1 MYHEIVLNSLAYLG
15 FSSMREIEKMT
26 LNEYLIRMEA
36 FQLQT
41 IKRNEEIAYQAWLN
55 QQVQATT
62 GSPKNPKPKFK
73 EFRKFFDSEK
83 MIDEV
88 RSSFEI
94 DYITTLDKAKNKGRK
109 GRILMAQSFS
119 VKAILEAVDQSF
131 SSTIERAGQS
141 VQSFGSSTTKRLAGV
156 GKAMTVA
163 GAATTA
169 MGIKSVKSF
178 GNFQQSLNQAAV
190 IAGGTSKDISG
201 LADVA
206 NRMGAELPLS
216 A

>member
-73 EFRKFFDSEK
+73 EFRKFFDSER

-94 DYITTLDKAKNKGRK
+94 DYITTLDKAKLRTNENVF
-109 GRILMAQSFS
+109 AQRLKEF
-119 VKAILEAVDQSF
+119 KELKKQGKI
-131 SSTIERAGQS
+131 IPWNER
-141 VQSFGSSTTKRLAGV
+141 TKEER
-156 GKAMTVA
+156 
-163 GAATTA
+163 
-169 MGIKSVKSF
+169 
-178 GNFQQSLNQAAV
+178 
-190 IAGGTSKDISG
+190 GGF
-201 LADVA
+201 
-206 NRMGAELPLS
+206 
-216 A
+216 

>member
-1 MYHEIVLNSLAYLG
+1 
-15 FSSMREIEKMT
+15 MREIEKMT

-94 DYITTLDKAKNKGRK
+94 DYITTLDKSKLRTNENVF
-109 GRILMAQSFS
+109 AQRLKEF
-119 VKAILEAVDQSF
+119 KELKKQGKI
-131 SSTIERAGQS
+131 IPWNER
-141 VQSFGSSTTKRLAGV
+141 TKEER
-156 GKAMTVA
+156 
-163 GAATTA
+163 
-169 MGIKSVKSF
+169 
-178 GNFQQSLNQAAV
+178 
-190 IAGGTSKDISG
+190 GGF
-201 LADVA
+201 
-206 NRMGAELPLS
+206 
-216 A
+216 

>member
-41 IKRNEEIAYQAWLN
+41 IKRNEELAYQAWLN

-88 RSSFEI
+88 RSSFEL
-94 DYITTLDKAKNKGRK
+94 DYITTSNKAKLRTNENVF
-109 GRILMAQSFS
+109 AQRLKEF
-119 VKAILEAVDQSF
+119 KKLKKQGKI
-131 SSTIERAGQS
+131 IPWNERTQEE
-141 VQSFGSSTTKRLAGV
+141 R
-156 GKAMTVA
+156 
-163 GAATTA
+163 
-169 MGIKSVKSF
+169 
-178 GNFQQSLNQAAV
+178 
-190 IAGGTSKDISG
+190 GGF
-201 LADVA
+201 
-206 NRMGAELPLS
+206 
-216 A
+216 

>member
-83 MIDEV
+83 MMDEV

-94 DYITTLDKAKNKGRK
+94 DYITTLDKAKLRTNENVF
-109 GRILMAQSFS
+109 AQRLKEF
-119 VKAILEAVDQSF
+119 KELKKQGKI
-131 SSTIERAGQS
+131 IPWNER
-141 VQSFGSSTTKRLAGV
+141 TKEER
-156 GKAMTVA
+156 
-163 GAATTA
+163 
-169 MGIKSVKSF
+169 
-178 GNFQQSLNQAAV
+178 
-190 IAGGTSKDISG
+190 GGF
-201 LADVA
+201 
-206 NRMGAELPLS
+206 
-216 A
+216 